1 MRKLVSSAI
10 AASLLLAGAV
20 PAVANEANDRSSAKK
35 AQDKGVAEI
44 PVCTKRLGTI
54 AIMEPETKWWS
65 ELGVSSPE
73 ALIKFFVMK
82 SGCFGLVDRGGGL
95 AARAVERALADSG
108 ELQQGSNIG
117 KRQVK
122 AADYVV
128 VPDIVS
134 RNSNSGG
141 MGVAGALGGFLGGR
155 TIGGLLGG
163 LKISKKEANVTLSL
177 VNVRTTEIESLSEG
191 YYRKSDLS
199 WGAGGGAWWGGG
211 LAAAGGGSYTNSDIG
226 QVIVLAYLDAYK
238 KMVTQLG
245 GLPDNASDAAPK
257 AQ

>member
-1 MRKLVSSAI
+1 MVLASTAP
-10 AASLLLAGAV
+10 AAAK
-20 PAVANEANDRSSAKK
+20 EANDRSSAKK

-95 AARAVERALADSG
+95 AARAVERALGDSG
-108 ELQQGSNIG
+108 ELQHGSNIG

-155 TIGGLLGG
+155 TFGGLLGG
-163 LKISKKEANVTLSL
+163 LKVSKKEANVTLSL

-199 WGAGGGAWWGGG
+199 WGGGGGAWWGGG

-238 KMVTQLG
+238 KMVGTLG
-245 GLPDNASDAAPK
+245 GLPENASNAAPK
-257 AQ
+257 AE